1 MSTRKKVI
9 SAKEVFVPKENKHDD
24 TLYIAVNGK
33 RMMIKKGITV
43 SIPTE
48 FAEVVENS
56 FSSRQTADEFINSV
70 SGR

>member
-1 MSTRKKVI
+1 MQKKNI
-9 SAKEVFVPKENKHDD
+9 ATTTKEVFVPKENKHDD

-43 SIPTE
+43 SLPVE

-56 FSSRQTADEFINSV
+56 FSSRQSADEFINSV

>member
-43 SIPTE
+43 SIPAE

>member
-1 MSTRKKVI
+1 MYTKNLKPDVK
-9 SAKEVFVPKENKHDD
+9 AVFVPKENKHDD

-43 SIPTE
+43 SLPAE

-56 FSSRQTADEFINSV
+56 FSSRQSADEFINSV